1 MKFKKTV
8 GVAASLTMAM
18 GLFGCSSSGSNNNN
32 VFTVGINAT
41 MNGVF
46 SPMYY
51 ESTYDNYAIDLIY
64 QGMLAYDVDQN
75 LNPVLAKDM
84 PEISEDGLTYTF
96 HLNEGIKFSDG
107 TDFTASDVKYTFT
120 VLSDPS
126 YTGRFSNY
134 ATNIVGYQEYHSGD
148 ATEVSGIE
156 TPDDYTVVFH
166 LQKPRIDALTM
177 LGLMRI
183 CSDEQF
189 DYEKGNTSEIEA
201 NTNSPIGTGPYV
213 LNSFDKS
220 TGGSFVKNKE
230 FKAEKGKYSIE
241 KVVIKHTET
250 ATEMDELKSGTV
262 DYLPNIND
270 AGKISEASTT
280 DNLTYDSAPGDSIGY
295 FFFNCA
301 QGATADKAVRQA
313 LIYAT
318 DRQSFVDSFFTY
330 DEKASDEVKKEKL
343 AYVATSYANPLS
355 KTVGA
360 IVRGEE
366 TLEGLNTYDYSL
378 EKAAQVLDDAGW
390 VMNND
395 GFRYKNG
402 QKLTVRIMIADG
414 SRSMDT
420 LIPII
425 IKDWAT
431 IGVDLQQTIIDFNSL
446 LSSVGSDEELGN
458 WETSVLALSFNGLDD
473 TNMNGYYYTGEVDNY
488 SRISDP
494 ALDAALDEGM
504 YTSDPE
510 VSSNAYKQALII
522 ANDDAACI
530 PLYASNSFNLYNKRV
545 KNMKTSSFHT
555 WAKAIG
561 DATLES

>member
-1 MKFKKTV
+1 MNFKKTI
-8 GVAASLTMAM
+8 GAATALAM
-18 GLFGCSSSGSNNNN
+18 TLGLAGCSSSTSDNSN
-32 VFTVGINAT
+32 VFTVGTNAA

-64 QGMLAYDVDQN
+64 QGMLAYDIDQE
-75 LNPVLAKDM
+75 LNPVLATDL

-96 HLNEGIKFSDG
+96 HLKEDVTFSDG
-107 TDFTASDVKYTFT
+107 TDLTSSDVKYTFT

-134 ATNIVGYQEYHSGD
+134 ASNIVGYQEYHDGD
-148 ATEVSGIE
+148 AKEVSGIE

-189 DYEKGNTSEIEA
+189 DYEKGDTSTIESS
-201 NTNSPIGTGPYV
+201 TNQPLGTGPYV

-220 TGGSFVKNKE
+220 TGASFVKNKE

-250 ATEMDELKSGTV
+250 ATEMDELESGSV
-262 DYLPNIND
+262 DYLPQIAD
-270 AGKISEASTT
+270 AGKISKASTIK
-280 DNLTYDSAPGDSIGY
+280 NLTYDSAPGDNIGY

-318 DRQSFVDSFFTY
+318 DRQGFVDSFFTY
-330 DEKASDEVKKEKL
+330 DDNASEEVRKEKL

-355 KTVGA
+355 STVGA

-366 TLEGLNTYDYSL
+366 TLEGLNTYAYDL
-378 EKAAQVLDDAGW
+378 NKASQVLDEAGW

-402 QKLTVRIMIADG
+402 QKLVVRIMIADG
-414 SRSMDT
+414 SRSMET

-425 IKDWAT
+425 VKDWAS

-446 LSSVGSDEELGN
+446 LSTVGNDEELGN

-473 TNMNGYYYTGEVDNY
+473 TNMNGYYQTGEVDNY

-494 ALDAALDEGM
+494 ALDAALQQGM

-510 VSSNAYKQALII
+510 VSENAYKQALII

-530 PLYASNSFNLYNKRV
+530 PLYASNNFNLYNKRV
-545 KNMKTSSFHT
+545 KNMKTSSFYT
-555 WAKAIG
+555 WANAIG